1 MQLLQFIKTV
11 YQNYF
16 ELACFMGSSIIILL
30 AIFMDYYLGL
40 DACPMCIMSRYA
52 FGLIAFWSLI
62 GFFFKNIAIVTRFF
76 VIASGLGGIAITGKQ
91 VYLQNLSAEEIS
103 NLAASCGM
111 PLSTQIDYFGLI
123 GGIANAYKGGP
134 TCAEENWR
142 FIFNF
147 AEWGLLFF
155 IIISIATLVK
165 IGKK

>member
-30 AIFMDYYLGL
+30 AIFMDSYLGL

-111 PLSTQIDYFGLI
+111 PLST
-123 GGIANAYKGGP
+123 
-134 TCAEENWR
+134 
-142 FIFNF
+142 
-147 AEWGLLFF
+147 
-155 IIISIATLVK
+155 
-165 IGKK
+165 